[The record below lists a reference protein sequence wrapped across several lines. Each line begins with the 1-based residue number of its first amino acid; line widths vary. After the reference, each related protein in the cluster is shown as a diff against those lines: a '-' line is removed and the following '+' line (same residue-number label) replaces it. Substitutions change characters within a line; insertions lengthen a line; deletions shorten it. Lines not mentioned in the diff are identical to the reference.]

1 MEFLFK
7 KKAPLHKKSSLIF
20 REVLSVTWPNFTVVK
35 YNLKTSNNYHN
46 IKFGKSIMNRCS
58 IRKLFLKILQY
69 SQKNTCVGVSLLM
82 KMQAFSPV
90 ILLKK
95 TPKQAFSVNIA
106 KF

>member
-1 MEFLFK
+1 M
-7 KKAPLHKKSSLIF
+7 
-20 REVLSVTWPNFTVVK
+20 
-35 YNLKTSNNYHN
+35 
-46 IKFGKSIMNRCS
+46 
-58 IRKLFLKILQY
+58 FLKILQY

-106 KF
+106 KFLRIHVLKNMCERLKKILKLS